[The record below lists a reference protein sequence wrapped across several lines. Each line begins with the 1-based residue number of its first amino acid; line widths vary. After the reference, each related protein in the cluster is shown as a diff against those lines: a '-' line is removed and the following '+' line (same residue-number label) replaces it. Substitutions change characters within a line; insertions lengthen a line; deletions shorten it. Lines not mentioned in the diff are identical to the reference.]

1 MAFQVAADNRDFA
14 KERPAMKKVTL
25 KQALVF
31 SFLGAG
37 VCSVGLGLAQSGS
50 SGNMLTGASAF
61 ATIATEK
68 PGTFRKITPAD
79 LPAPFATPSAANQS
93 HIVPRPANASLQVP
107 SGFQVEL
114 FASGFEGP
122 RELRTAPNG
131 DIFVA
136 DSAAGEIKVLHGLK
150 NGKAESITVFAKGFN
165 RPFGMA
171 FYPLGSDPRYIYV
184 GNTNSVVRLP
194 YRNGDLKASGPS
206 EVIVKSLPSGNSS
219 DPLGGGH
226 WTRDVVFTRDG
237 KKMLVAVGSRSNV
250 DDADNNPAE
259 EHRADVLEFNPDGTG
274 LRVYASGIRNCV
286 GEAIQPETGDLWCST
301 NERDALGDNVPPD
314 YITHVQEGGFYG
326 WPWYYTGGN
335 QDPRHKGKHPEL
347 KDKVIVPDVLLQPHN
362 ASLEIAF
369 YEGNQF
375 PAEYKGNIFAA
386 EHGSWN
392 RSNRTGYEVI
402 RVPVEHGKATGAYE
416 DFVTGFATPEGQV
429 WARPVGVTVASDGS
443 LLISDDGS
451 ASVWRVSYT
460 GRPGSN

>member
-1 MAFQVAADNRDFA
+1 
-14 KERPAMKKVTL
+14 MKQKTL
-25 KQALVF
+25 KRALLISF
-31 SFLGAG
+31 SGAA
-37 VCSVGLGLAQSGS
+37 VCAGIAVALAVPQNGA

-61 ATIATEK
+61 STIATEK
-68 PGTFRKITPAD
+68 PGTFRKITAAD

-107 SGFQVEL
+107 PGFQIQL
-114 FASGFEGP
+114 FATGFEQP

-131 DIFVA
+131 DIFLA
-136 DSAAGEIKVLHGLK
+136 DSGAAEIKVLHGMK
-150 NGKAESITVFAKGFN
+150 DGKPESVSVFARGFT

-171 FYPLGSDPRYIYV
+171 FYPLGPNPQYLYV

-194 YRNGDLKASGPS
+194 YHNGDLKAGGPS
-206 EVIVKSLPSGNSS
+206 ELIVKSLPSGNSS
-219 DPLGGGH
+219 DQLGGGH

-259 EHRADVLEFNPDGTG
+259 DHRANVLEFNPDGTG
-274 LRVYASGIRNCV
+274 MRIFASGIRNCV

-314 YITHVQEGGFYG
+314 YITHVQDGGFYG

-375 PAEYKGNIFAA
+375 PAEYKGQIFAA

-392 RSNRTGYEVI
+392 RANRTGYEII

-416 DFVTGFATPEGQV
+416 DFVTGFATPDGQV
-429 WARPVGVTVASDGS
+429 WARPVGITVASDGS
-443 LLISDDGS
+443 LLVSDDGS
-451 ASVWRVSYT
+451 NSVWRISYS

>member
-1 MAFQVAADNRDFA
+1 MKN
-14 KERPAMKKVTL
+14 AMKKRITL
-25 KQALVF
+25 KQALLF
-31 SFLGAG
+31 SLLGAG
-37 VCSVGLGLAQSGS
+37 VCSVALGVPQSGS
-50 SGNMLTGASAF
+50 PGNILTGASAF
-61 ATIATEK
+61 ANIATEK
-68 PGTFRKITPAD
+68 PGTFRKLTPAD

-93 HIVPRPANASLQVP
+93 HIVPRPANASLQVLP
-107 SGFQVEL
+107 GFQIAL
-114 FASGFEGP
+114 FATGFEQP

-136 DSAAGEIKVLHGLK
+136 DSEAGEIKVLHGIK
-150 NGKAESITVFAKGFN
+150 DGKADSVSVFARGLT
-165 RPFGMA
+165 RPYGMA
-171 FYPLGSDPRYIYV
+171 FYPLGSNPQYIYV

-194 YRNGDLKASGPS
+194 YHNGDLKASGPA

-219 DPLGGGH
+219 DRLGGGH

-237 KKMLVAVGSRSNV
+237 SKMLVAVGSRSNV

-259 EHRADVLEFNPDGTG
+259 DHRANVLEFNPDGTG
-274 LRVYASGIRNCV
+274 MRVYASGIRNCA

-301 NERDALGDNVPPD
+301 NERDALGDNIPPD

-362 ASLEIAF
+362 ASLGIAF
-369 YEGNQF
+369 YESNQF
-375 PAEYKGNIFAA
+375 PAEYKGSLFAA

-392 RSNRTGYEVI
+392 RSSRAGYEVI
-402 RVPVEHGKATGAYE
+402 RVPVQNGKATGAYE
-416 DFVTGFATPEGQV
+416 DFVTGFATPDGQV

-443 LLISDDGS
+443 LLVSDDGS
-451 ASVWRVSYT
+451 DSVWRVSYS

>member
-1 MAFQVAADNRDFA
+1 MKPKTLKRALSVSFSGAAICAGIAMAFAVPQN
-14 KERPAMKKVTL
+14 
-25 KQALVF
+25 
-31 SFLGAG
+31 GA
-37 VCSVGLGLAQSGS
+37 SGYV
-50 SGNMLTGASAF
+50 LTGASAF
-61 ATIATEK
+61 ASIATEK
-68 PGTFRKITPAD
+68 PGTFRQLTPAD

-93 HIVPRPANASLQVP
+93 HIVPRPANASLQAP
-107 SGFQVEL
+107 PGFRVEL
-114 FASGFEGP
+114 FATGFEQP

-136 DSAAGEIKVLHGLK
+136 DSSAGEIKVLHGMK
-150 NGKAESITVFAKGFN
+150 DGKAESVNVFARGFT
-165 RPFGMA
+165 RPYGMA
-171 FYPLGSDPRYIYV
+171 FYPPGPDPQYLYV

-194 YRNGDLKASGPS
+194 YHNGDLKATGSA

-259 EHRADVLEFNPDGTG
+259 VNRASVLEFNPDGSG
-274 LRVYASGIRNCV
+274 MRVYASGIRNCA
-286 GEAIQPETGDLWCST
+286 GEAVQPETGALWCST
-301 NERDALGDNVPPD
+301 NERDALGDNIPPD

-362 ASLEIAF
+362 ASLGIIF
-369 YEGNQF
+369 YEANQF
-375 PAEYKGNIFAA
+375 PAEYKGSIFAA

-392 RSNRTGYEVI
+392 RTNRAGYEVI
-402 RVPVEHGKATGAYE
+402 RVPVENGKATGAYE

-429 WARPVGVTVASDGS
+429 WARPVGITVASDGS
-443 LLISDDGS
+443 LLVSDDAS
-451 ASVWRVSYT
+451 NSVWRVSYS